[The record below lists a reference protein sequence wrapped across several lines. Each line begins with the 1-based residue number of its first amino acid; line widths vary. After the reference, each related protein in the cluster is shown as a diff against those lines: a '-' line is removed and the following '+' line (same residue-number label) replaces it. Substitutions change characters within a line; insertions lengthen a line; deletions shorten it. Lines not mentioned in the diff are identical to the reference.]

1 MINKFIAF
9 NFPSSFSQEV
19 IQQVPLPTPQ
29 KRTDVLMTQ
38 HWVPVQGGAA
48 DRGRVMN
55 NTVTDVAEAIFMQQ
69 SYL

>member
-1 MINKFIAF
+1 
-9 NFPSSFSQEV
+9 
-19 IQQVPLPTPQ
+19 
-29 KRTDVLMTQ
+29 MTQ

-48 DRGRVMN
+48 DRVRVMN

>member
-1 MINKFIAF
+1 
-9 NFPSSFSQEV
+9 
-19 IQQVPLPTPQ
+19 
-29 KRTDVLMTQ
+29 MTQ

-48 DRGRVMN
+48 DRGHVMN